1 MTNDLLRSLRL
12 AQGWTQGELAEL
24 VCRHIEV
31 ATGRGSAFDAQAVSR
46 IECGEISWPR
56 DATRVALMAVLGVK
70 TPYALGLHPK
80 RTRRDG
86 EKDDATKRRDFL
98 ALAGVGAAAV
108 TLTDVPGRVG
118 AADIAEMRDRFARLV
133 DVDSYLGGADTFR
146 VYFAE
151 LARTEQTLSRA
162 SYSLGTQ
169 RELTELAAEQGQQA
183 GWAAFDAGFTATAV
197 DLFEYSRRAA
207 DEAASR
213 ELAANAFVHIAYAS
227 STTDAVRAADSAC
240 EAIGTDAPPKARALL
255 QSRRAWSLATVGDR
269 DGAARALETARD
281 ALQDNDTDAPPWCA
295 WVDHSELD
303 IMTGRVWS
311 VLRQPDQAIA
321 PLERALATYP
331 DHWARDKALYLSWLA
346 DAYIDAGADTA
357 AVSTAEKALTLA
369 GRVASARPVARLR
382 DVTQRCVVAGIN
394 GGAELARRTAAVRPP
409 IPVRL

>member
-1 MTNDLLRSLRL
+1 
-12 AQGWTQGELAEL
+12 
-24 VCRHIEV
+24 
-31 ATGRGSAFDAQAVSR
+31 
-46 IECGEISWPR
+46 
-56 DATRVALMAVLGVK
+56 MAVLGLE
-70 TPYALGLHPK
+70 TPDALGLHPK

-118 AADIAEMRDRFARLV
+118 AADIADMRDRFARLV

-169 RELTELAAEQGQQA
+169 RELTQLAAEQGRQA

-207 DEAASR
+207 DEVASR
-213 ELAANAFVHIAYAS
+213 ELAANAFVHITYAS
-227 STTDAVRAADSAC
+227 STSDAVRAADSAC
-240 EAIGTDAPPKARALL
+240 EAIGADAPPKARALL
-255 QSRRAWSLATVGDR
+255 QSRRAWSLATAGDR

-281 ALQDNDTDAPPWCA
+281 ALQDNDNETDAPPWCA
-295 WVDHSELD
+295 WVDQSELD

-311 VLRQPDQAIA
+311 VLRRPDQAIG

-357 AVSTAEKALTLA
+357 AVSTTEQALALA

-382 DVTQRCVVAGIN
+382 DVTQRCVVAGID

-409 IPVRL
+409 IPARL

>member
-12 AQGWTQGELAEL
+12 ARGLTQGELAEL
-24 VCRHIEV
+24 VCRHIER
-31 ATGRGSAFDAQAVSR
+31 ATGRAAAVDAQAVSR
-46 IECGEISWPR
+46 MECGEISWPR
-56 DATRVALMAVLGVK
+56 GATRAALMAVLEVE

-86 EKDDATKRRDFL
+86 EKDEATKRRDFL
-98 ALAGVGAAAV
+98 ALAGIGATV
-108 TLTDVPGRVG
+108 TLTDIPGRIG
-118 AADIAEMRDRFARLV
+118 NADIAEMRDRFARLV

-146 VYFAE
+146 VYYAE
-151 LARTEQTLSRA
+151 LARTEHTLSRA

-169 RELTELAAEQGQQA
+169 RELTALAAEQGQQA
-183 GWAAFDAGFTATAV
+183 GWAAFDAGFTDTAV

-207 DEAASR
+207 NEAASK

-227 STTDAVRAADSAC
+227 STEDAVRAADSAC
-240 EAIGTDAPPKARALL
+240 AAIGADAPPKARALL
-255 QSRRAWSLATVGDR
+255 QSRRAWSLATAGDR

-357 AVSTAEKALTLA
+357 AVSTTEKALTLA

-382 DVTQRCVVAGIN
+382 DVTQRCVVAGID
-394 GGAELARRTAAVRPP
+394 GGAELARRTASVRPP
-409 IPVRL
+409 IPARL